1 MESLIPIQD
10 EEDFDTLIPSVPD
23 DVESSKV
30 QEEASKS
37 EEKINKEI
45 KKEVEV
51 KVEAKEELK
60 DSQNNDI
67 LSQLE
72 SKVDEIVSR
81 YHNSSDENEELGAKI
96 TLLQTQN
103 EVQTKQID
111 SLEGELKIKDFKIEE
126 ILNKLNSLSS

>member
-45 KKEVEV
+45 KKEVEA

-81 YHNSSDENEELGAKI
+81 YHNSSDENEELRAKI

>member
-23 DVESSKV
+23 DVESSKA

-37 EEKINKEI
+37 EEKIDKEI
-45 KKEVEV
+45 KKEVEA

-81 YHNSSDENEELGAKI
+81 YHNSSDENEELRAKI

>member
-23 DVESSKV
+23 DVESSKA

-81 YHNSSDENEELGAKI
+81 YHNSSDENEELRAKI